1 MRDFTFLLVTAKLRH
16 LHVEIHS
23 AADPDGASLPW
34 SFGEGTRWLD
44 GFCYVLLVLVE
55 TWGQAIRQSGA
66 FGPAFCPVTGQALCL
81 SLDVGTPP
89 LVRWGECQQYPVVFL
104 PWHQLIALRCQP
116 LVRNRAKHV
125 QVGQMDC
132 HDLGVGGWVNAW
144 SDRLNI
150 HVPSCL
156 PLWS

>member
-1 MRDFTFLLVTAKLRH
+1 MWRFTAQQIRMVPHCHGALVKARDDWMGVA
-16 LHVEIHS
+16 
-23 AADPDGASLPW
+23 W
-34 SFGEGTRWLD
+34 C
-44 GFCYVLLVLVE
+44 CYVLLVLVE

-89 LVRWGECQQYPVVFL
+89 LVRWGQCQQYPVVFL

-132 HDLGVGGWVNAW
+132 HDLGLGGSVSAW

-150 HVPSCL
+150 HVPSCS